1 MKICIESNQITIRD
15 RKNIDTFYGV
25 PVKCK
30 NLDNDKI
37 EYDFNIC
44 INNKFFVG
52 KYIMPYIKQ
61 DKNKEINGFEVTI
74 KNNDLIRQIG
84 FINDEF
90 RITDNK
96 ESSYMLVY
104 NYTFGKTQSENA
116 FEFFNLGSIEKSCL
130 SL

>member
-52 KYIMPYIKQ
+52 KYY
-61 DKNKEINGFEVTI
+61 V
-74 KNNDLIRQIG
+74 L
-84 FINDEF
+84 
-90 RITDNK
+90 
-96 ESSYMLVY
+96 Y
-104 NYTFGKTQSENA
+104 
-116 FEFFNLGSIEKSCL
+116 
-130 SL
+130 

>member
-25 PVKCK
+25 PVKYK

-52 KYIMPYIKQ
+52 KYY
-61 DKNKEINGFEVTI
+61 V
-74 KNNDLIRQIG
+74 L
-84 FINDEF
+84 
-90 RITDNK
+90 
-96 ESSYMLVY
+96 Y
-104 NYTFGKTQSENA
+104 
-116 FEFFNLGSIEKSCL
+116 
-130 SL
+130 